1 MMRRAAYGAWKRR
14 NGAALWSLD
23 FASMAFA
30 RASDALY
37 QTGAPT
43 DGSSS
48 YIATAGTNVL
58 VLEDLGDGAGAL
70 ARFEKSAT
78 NYIQRNREIGSAP
91 WGTTGAATITN
102 NLGGPTGSDA
112 ERIEVA
118 SGNNERYQTTGVT
131 GWAAAS
137 AYIRATSGT
146 PGHWLGV
153 WDGSFKV
160 ASVTL
165 STTYQRVIAA
175 ASQSPGYLYPC
186 SGQAAGSTSAGA
198 RDVRVSLV
206 QHEDGRY
213 ATSPI
218 VTAGASATR
227 AADTLTLGSGS
238 VPAALLST
246 RGQFAQFSPE
256 WGTAD
261 LTSGDVRW
269 LFTLGG
275 TGNGMRIRHDGTNVL
290 LEAVESA
297 TVKASKAFGTVA
309 RNALV
314 GPIGWDPAAGLVYIN
329 GVAGSAGSAWTW
341 GNDNLRVGGIYG
353 FSSNELDGRLGAL
366 GGW

>member
-1 MMRRAAYGAWKRR
+1 MSGGKRTGGAW
-14 NGAALWSLD
+14 SLP
-23 FASMAFA
+23 FASMTFA

-37 QTGAPT
+37 QTGAAT
-43 DGSSS
+43 DGGSA
-48 YIATAGTNVL
+48 YISTASTDVL

-70 ARFEKSAT
+70 ARLEKSAT
-78 NYIQRNREIGSAP
+78 NYIQRSREIGSSP
-91 WGTTGAATITN
+91 WGTTGSATITAD
-102 NLGGPTGSDA
+102 LGGPTGSDA

-118 SGNNERYQTTGVT
+118 SGGNERYQTTGVS

-137 AYIRATSGT
+137 GYVRATSGT
-146 PGHWLGV
+146 PDHWLGV
-153 WDGSFKV
+153 WDGTFKV

-165 STTYQRVIAA
+165 STTYQRIIAA
-175 ASQSPGYLYPC
+175 ASQSAGYLYPC

-238 VPAALLST
+238 VPADLLSAK
-246 RGQFAQFSPE
+246 GQFAEFSPE

-275 TGNGMRIRHDGTNVL
+275 TGDGMRIRHDGTNVL
-290 LEAVESA
+290 LEAVESS

-309 RNALV
+309 KNALV
-314 GPIGWDPAAGLVYIN
+314 GALGWDPAAGIVYIN
-329 GVAGSAGSAWTW
+329 GVAGSTGTAWTW
-341 GNDNLRVGGIYG
+341 GNNNLRVGGIYG
-353 FSSNELDGRLGAL
+353 FAGSELDGRLGAL